1 MLANQYAHHRGQT
14 LLLYIE
20 NNVPTN
26 MDTKSAGLALTL
38 LAMAT
43 FLVVA
48 CIGNGTSADGTNN
61 EQPIEFLQGYIYD
74 IPPLEDSQPIGGV
87 TVTTWVGFNVAYE
100 TTTTDSNGMF
110 KVKSNNDVKYI
121 SFSLQEYTVKDW
133 YDKELFKTGESD
145 LYEIRL
151 HDDSQV
157 DGVHNLYGNAGKT
170 AIISRTV
177 ASLFG
182 NVTGTVKGIVIPMA
196 NANVTLKSSTHTLN
210 AVTDAAGHFS
220 VACSSATF
228 YTVTVTANGFDAWVA
243 ENVQA
248 LGEPLQVNLVEKN
261 HVIIMGLDIT
271 HTLTL
276 FGLLITMLII
286 LVAIY
291 LVKRPEQHGK
301 IYVINDVPTR
311 KSKEKKK

>member
-1 MLANQYAHHRGQT
+1 M
-14 LLLYIE
+14 LYIE

-74 IPPLEDSQPIGGV
+74 IPALEDRQPIGGV

-110 KVKSNNDVKYI
+110 KVKYNNDVKYI

-133 YDKELFKTGESD
+133 CRELDKTGESD
-145 LYEIRL
+145 LYEIKL
-151 HDDSQV
+151 QDDSQV
-157 DGVHNLYGNAGKT
+157 DGVHNLYDNSGAT
-170 AIISRTV
+170 ATISRTV

-228 YTVTVTANGFDAWVA
+228 YTVTVTANGFDAWMA